1 MKQGRGVIWFNRL
14 VLAGATFVMLMIA
27 LRNLRD
33 PIGATLP
40 LEIALRSPSAVT
52 IARVGLGGFPL
63 GFAAALLGCLIAN
76 RRLLTGVSLVLAV
89 VGGATVARVQG
100 LMLDGPTAYNLRLL
114 RPEVAFVTLS
124 TIGIALERRRRRFE
138 RVDRA
143 QRVSGS
149 PPR

>member
-1 MKQGRGVIWFNRL
+1 MKNWSGVIWFNRL
-14 VLAGATFVMLMIA
+14 VLAGAAFVMLMIG

-40 LEIALRSPSAVT
+40 LDIALRSPSAVT

-63 GFAAALLGCLIAN
+63 GFAVALVGCLIAD

-100 LMLDGPTAYNLRLL
+100 LILDGPTAYNLRLL
-114 RPEVAFVTLS
+114 RPEVAFVTL
-124 TIGIALERRRRRFE
+124 TAVGIALERRRRRF
-138 RVDRA
+138 RSRRA
-143 QRVSGS
+143 CA
-149 PPR
+149 